1 MQVVAGLGAEILQK
15 LTMQVV
21 AGLGAEALQK
31 LTMQAVDLATYPK
44 QKQQCQ

>member
-1 MQVVAGLGAEILQK
+1 MQAVAGLGAEILQK

-21 AGLGAEALQK
+21 AGLGAEAPQK
-31 LTMQAVDLATYPK
+31 LTMQVVDQANYPK